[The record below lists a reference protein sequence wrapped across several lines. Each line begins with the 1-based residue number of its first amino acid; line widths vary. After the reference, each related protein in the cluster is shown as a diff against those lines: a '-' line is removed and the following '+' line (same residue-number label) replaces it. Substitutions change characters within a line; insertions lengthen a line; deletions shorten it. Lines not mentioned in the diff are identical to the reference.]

1 MAKKISYM
9 QRLQIHAPKP
19 VVMSD
24 EVFTIPHQAVTPRQ
38 ILESWIRN
46 DYDTTEHQP
55 TLDWKGGDVHP
66 QSIRTF
72 DDKFEVM
79 EYIAEVQGE
88 PVTTDNLGNAVT
100 PVDASSAEESPA
112 QNTPAE

>member
-1 MAKKISYM
+1 MAKKISYL
-9 QRLQIHAPKP
+9 QRLQINAQKP

-24 EVFTIPHQAVTPRQ
+24 QVFTIPHQAVTPRQ
-38 ILESWIRN
+38 ILESWVKN

-55 TLDWKGGDVHP
+55 TLDWNGGDVHP

-79 EYIAEVQGE
+79 EYLADIEGE
-88 PVTTDNLGNAVT
+88 PVTLDNLGNPTTSTEA
-100 PVDASSAEESPA
+100 SPA
-112 QNTPAE
+112 EASPAE